1 MTFLSM
7 YLAGK
12 LQLFNGRGH
21 VAKVAIVFTPL
32 LAAVLVGISRVDDYW
47 HHWQD
52 VFAGAL
58 IGMEYLILNSG

>member
-12 LQLFNGRGH
+12 FQLFNGRGH
-21 VAKVAIVFTPL
+21 VAKISIVFAPL
-32 LAAVLVGISRVDDYW
+32 LLALLVGLSRVDDYW
-47 HHWQD
+47 HNWED

-58 IGMEYLILNSG
+58 IGKSLF